1 MCLHKFI
8 CLARHA
14 PVRIGQKN
22 KNRHSDSK
30 DYEFS
35 KVPAPVKLIKSNLEA
50 EFDG

>member
-1 MCLHKFI
+1 MFSKT
-8 CLARHA
+8 RT
-14 PVRIGQKN
+14 GQSRPKN
-22 KNRHSDSK
+22 KNRHSESK